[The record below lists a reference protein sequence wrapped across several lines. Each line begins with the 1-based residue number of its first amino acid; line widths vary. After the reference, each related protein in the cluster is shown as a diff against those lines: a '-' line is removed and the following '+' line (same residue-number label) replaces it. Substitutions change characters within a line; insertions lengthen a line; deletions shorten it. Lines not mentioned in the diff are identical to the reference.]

1 MDNFDDI
8 VVLAQNDMPHLQP
21 NGLYLSVN
29 QINILKRNNINYES
43 CTSIRQLIML
53 IEDEL
58 TYDENEELENLSIE
72 LSDFEYYHNY
82 NK

>member
-1 MDNFDDI
+1 MDKFAEIFNES
-8 VVLAQNDMPHLQP
+8 LNDMPHLQN
-21 NGLYLSVN
+21 NGLYLSQN

-43 CTSIRQLIML
+43 CTSVRGLIML

-72 LSDFEYYHNY
+72 LSDFDYYY
-82 NK
+82 NFNK

>member
-1 MDNFDDI
+1 MSKYDEIF
-8 VVLAQNDMPHLQP
+8 LESQNDMPHLQS
-21 NGLYLSVN
+21 NGLYLSQN
-29 QINILKRNNINYES
+29 QINILKRNNINYENCS
-43 CTSIRQLIML
+43 SVRQLIML

-72 LSDFEYYHNY
+72 LSDFDYYHNF